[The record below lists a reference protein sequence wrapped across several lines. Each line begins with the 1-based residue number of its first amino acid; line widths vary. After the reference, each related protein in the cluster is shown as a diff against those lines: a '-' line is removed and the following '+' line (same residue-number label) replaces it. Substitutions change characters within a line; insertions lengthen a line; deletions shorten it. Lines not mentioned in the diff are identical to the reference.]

1 MSVYQNVCSK
11 RFDGHHSFLSNWLPA
26 LNGTR
31 SQQKVCLCPLQERSQ
46 RILLNIYKQTVL
58 PILDYGCIVW
68 GDCGKRNAQRLER
81 LQNQAMRIILCANR
95 KTCTQE
101 MRAKLV
107 LLSLKNRRRFLR
119 QQLVYKIVNN
129 INCPHQLVNYLVKRS
144 DLHNRSLRDA
154 TLLNLPK
161 TKSAMGQSS
170 FQYAAASDWNNLPR
184 ALRELKTLSLFKAAV
199 FKYYI
204 ELDRKD
210 HVCSI

>member
-1 MSVYQNVCSK
+1 MGVNIDSCLSWNNHIFSTALRIYPKLKLLNRISA
-11 RFDGHHSFLSNWLPA
+11 FL
-26 LNGTR
+26 R
-31 SQQKVCLCPLQERSQ
+31 Q

-210 HVCSI
+210 HVCSIR

>member
-1 MSVYQNVCSK
+1 M
-11 RFDGHHSFLSNWLPA
+11 
-26 LNGTR
+26 
-31 SQQKVCLCPLQERSQ
+31 
-46 RILLNIYKQTVL
+46 LNIYKQTVL

-107 LLSLKNRRRFLR
+107 LLSLRNRRRFLR

-210 HVCSI
+210 HVCSIR